1 MLLSHEVNHMLND
14 GLRRQ
19 NAGDYNTA
27 IKIYKNVI
35 AIDGKNPHAY
45 NNLAIIYLNTND
57 LVNAENIIIEYLQKT
72 DGDANSFNNLAIVY
86 QRTNRLVQAVKLL
99 EHALTLDPFKFETFL
114 NLTNSH
120 SLLHQNNEALHYALE
135 AVKINASSS
144 GAFNNLGSVLSTLAM
159 FAEAKIAFQTAL
171 ELDKNNFEAALNLA
185 TNSIREGNR
194 PEAIA
199 TYEKILKKLP
209 KHLKSKQHVIKFL
222 LANEYLTT
230 GNLVKGWEY
239 YDSGFDPSVPVT
251 NARSPNRTFNKP
263 KWDGKQHPG
272 KKLLLWK
279 EQGLGDE
286 IMFYSILPDLLHK
299 FSNMNFII
307 ESDYRMVSI
316 LQRTFDNVEVREQAF
331 HGPPDYNYIHD
342 DYDFHI
348 PLASLNRY
356 FRQSIDDYVHALPLK
371 FKSNEDLNLEFKNRL
386 SPYSDKL
393 KIGFCWR
400 SGQIDPLRNL
410 CYTEIGDWAE
420 LFKLKNVEWINLQY
434 GQCEQEVLFA
444 EQNFNVKIHRWDD
457 VNLKDDLDKVFSIIE
472 NVDIVITV
480 ATAVQH
486 MSAAIR
492 KPVFL
497 ITLPEAFHRF
507 GCSFDPWFN
516 NLIPFENANVKNSL
530 TMIKEYLI
538 QNYNLSD

>member
-1 MLLSHEVNHMLND
+1 MLND